1 MPHEHKH
8 SPEHS
13 QPPVNYRKAFAIGIA
28 LNVSYV
34 AVEAAFG
41 LFAHSLALVADAGHN
56 LSDVLSLLLA
66 WGASEFGQ
74 SKPSKRFT
82 YALRSSSILAS
93 LANAIILLIAIGAI
107 AWEAF
112 QRFSQPQEVPAVTVM
127 VVAGFGV
134 LINAATALLF
144 MSGRHRDL
152 NIKGAFLHMAA
163 DAGVS
168 LGVVLAGLAIKLT
181 GQYWI
186 DPAMSL
192 VIVAVIAIGTWGL
205 LRESIRLAL
214 QAVPEGVDLERVEH
228 YLASLPDVTAVHDLH
243 IWPMSTTQTALTAH
257 LEMPNGSGGDEFL
270 HNVCQHLHDEF
281 QIEHSTIQIEQ
292 NAKAC
297 SLAPEHTA

>member
-1 MPHEHKH
+1 MPHEHDH
-8 SPEHS
+8 SPGHP
-13 QPPVNYRKAFAIGIA
+13 QAPINYRKAFAIGIA

-34 AVEAAFG
+34 AVEAVFG

-112 QRFSQPQEVPAVTVM
+112 QRFRQPQEVPAVTVM

-214 QAVPEGVDLERVEH
+214 QAVPAGVDLERVEH